1 MGRQIAASG
10 IVFPIHRNRHFSVY
24 FLYFLEPLGASG
36 LYLHG
41 LPAITALLRIEVT
54 VASITAATVTA
65 TAATVAT
72 ALGCGAIRGLGM
84 KPASAS
90 IEIA

>member
-10 IVFPIHRNRHFSVY
+10 IVFPIYRNRHFSVY

-41 LPAITALLRIEVT
+41 LPAITALLRI
-54 VASITAATVTA
+54 
-65 TAATVAT
+65 
-72 ALGCGAIRGLGM
+72 RGNGRSNNGRYGYGYGGYGGDCSWLRSYSWARYEACVG
-84 KPASAS
+84 
-90 IEIA
+90 IY